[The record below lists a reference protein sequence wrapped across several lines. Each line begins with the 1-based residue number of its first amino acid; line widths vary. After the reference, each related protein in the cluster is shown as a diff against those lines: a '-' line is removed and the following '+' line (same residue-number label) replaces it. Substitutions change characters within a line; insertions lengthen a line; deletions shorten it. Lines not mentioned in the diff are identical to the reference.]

1 MSIERHD
8 HEHTRPGRR
17 AFFTNLKADMPP
29 GRKIWLLFRNNMKK
43 IITMRS
49 CCGHPGEPGC

>member
-1 MSIERHD
+1 MKGHD
-8 HEHTRPGRR
+8 HRHGGPDAR
-17 AFFTNLKADMPP
+17 AFFTNLKADMPL
-29 GRKIWLLFRNNMKK
+29 GKKLWLLFRNNIKK

>member
-1 MSIERHD
+1 MSHD
-8 HEHTRPGRR
+8 HDRPSVG
-17 AFFTNLKADMPP
+17 AFFTNMNAPMPLP
-29 GRKIWLLFRNNMKK
+29 RKIWLLFRNNLKK